1 MTLDPLPLSFFC
13 RFSSKLARPY
23 AANINISGELGFSNF
38 HPCAAG
44 NHIGDVQCCTF
55 DFLQVNANSG
65 RSLRRMVLDSF
76 YHRLDVLKQ
85 FLIVTAR
92 RALDEGFSS
101 NCANGTFA
109 YLR

>member
-76 YHRLDVLKQ
+76 YHRLHVLKH
-85 FLIVTAR
+85 FLIVVCSCGR
-92 RALDEGFSS
+92 KFFFDH
-101 NCANGTFA
+101 GTPRLGRGVFF
-109 YLR
+109 